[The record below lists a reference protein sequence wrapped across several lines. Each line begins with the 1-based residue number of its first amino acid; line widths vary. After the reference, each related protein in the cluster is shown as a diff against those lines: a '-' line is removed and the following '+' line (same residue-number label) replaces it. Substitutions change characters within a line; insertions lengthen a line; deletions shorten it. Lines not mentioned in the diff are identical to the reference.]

1 MNNGDVSLYEDFKC
15 MCKDENDF
23 RRKLRSLR
31 KYCPIAYKYFLFDFK
46 NEVEVENGYYEHSLP
61 TSKEIKAV
69 YGEIKVK
76 YIIDDNT
83 FTLLDIE
90 PAQFLID
97 GYISDLNIYEGIPY
111 RNERDLFKIRL
122 FNQMKGMCEK

>member
-1 MNNGDVSLYEDFKC
+1 M
-15 MCKDENDF
+15 
-23 RRKLRSLR
+23 
-31 KYCPIAYKYFLFDFK
+31 
-46 NEVEVENGYYEHSLP
+46 
-61 TSKEIKAV
+61 
-69 YGEIKVK
+69 
-76 YIIDDNT
+76 IDDNT

-97 GYISDLNIYEGIPY
+97 GYITDLDIYEGIPY

>member
-1 MNNGDVSLYEDFKC
+1 

-46 NEVEVENGYYEHSLP
+46 NEVEVENGYYEHSLS

-97 GYISDLNIYEGIPY
+97 GYISDLDIYEGIPY